1 MLQHPYYFSG
11 DAQESIISND
21 ELDEIN
27 KIDGIKSLNDYIE
40 INLLSGGHESFEQMD
55 RGEIPELNFIIDNGN
70 KKKKVTGDTLSG
82 RISLVSYQD
91 VNEKQLKINLIK
103 MVYIYQKN

>member
-11 DAQESIISND
+11 DAQESIISNN

-40 INLLSGGHESFEQMD
+40 INLL
-55 RGEIPELNFIIDNGN
+55 
-70 KKKKVTGDTLSG
+70 LSEDM
-82 RISLVSYQD
+82 SS
-91 VNEKQLKINLIK
+91 
-103 MVYIYQKN
+103 